1 MLKKASKSV
10 STLTFVIYPD
20 PQYSCPSA
28 SMVETAENVENTGTL
43 MALNQQLK
51 VISKWNNPP
60 ISFAA
65 QVLSSN
71 KNHMSEV
78 RSVQ

>member
-1 MLKKASKSV
+1 V

-20 PQYSCPSA
+20 SQYSGPSA
-28 SMVETAENVENTGTL
+28 SLVETEENAENTGTL

-51 VISKWNNPP
+51 VISKWNTPL

-65 QVLSSN
+65 QVW
-71 KNHMSEV
+71 E
-78 RSVQ
+78 Q